1 MVAHFNISQADEWA
15 DKGKIAREGQ
25 LFHAI
30 RRFEADV
37 LPRVDGLVYVS
48 EFMRKA
54 IEQRIPAVARVP
66 SVVVPNFLAPAAGQ
80 PNSEAKADLVSIG
93 TLEPR
98 KNQEYLLRI
107 LAAAARRGR
116 RFTLALIG
124 DGPDRARLERLANE
138 LGVADQVH
146 FLGFV
151 PHAAQCLPHYR
162 AYCHAARMESFGLA
176 ILEAMSYG
184 RPVLAAPV
192 GGVPEVFADGSEGR
206 YWPLDDADA
215 AAGILIEMF
224 SDADQLAR
232 MGGAARETF
241 LTRFQTNVLGAR
253 LLAFLQFEPN
263 AVSP

>member
-1 MVAHFNISQADEWA
+1 
-15 DKGKIAREGQ
+15 
-25 LFHAI
+25 
-30 RRFEADV
+30 
-37 LPRVDGLVYVS
+37 
-48 EFMRKA
+48 
-54 IEQRIPAVARVP
+54 
-66 SVVVPNFLAPAAGQ
+66 
-80 PNSEAKADLVSIG
+80 
-93 TLEPR
+93 
-98 KNQEYLLRI
+98 
-107 LAAAARRGR
+107 
-116 RFTLALIG
+116 
-124 DGPDRARLERLANE
+124 
-138 LGVADQVH
+138 
-146 FLGFV
+146 
-151 PHAAQCLPHYR
+151 
-162 AYCHAARMESFGLA
+162 MESFGLA